1 MNVAVINC
9 FDTFLDRQ
17 NALLACFESRGHQV
31 RAFLSDFQHVDKCYR
46 TEPPQ
51 GYSLVHVPAYRKNL
65 SLQRMRSHDRFA
77 HAVLRQL
84 EGERWDLIWAIVPP
98 NSLVKACAA
107 YKRTHPETKI
117 VLDINDLWP
126 ESFPLAGFKKLPP
139 FQLWRSL
146 RDNYL
151 SAADYIVTECELF
164 RKKLSLQQS
173 DHAATIYFCK
183 PEEAAGLDRTPRLSE
198 NRFSVCYLGSMNHII
213 DIDAIVAILSSM
225 KCLRPVRL
233 HLIGAGESK
242 QQLISSV
249 KKAGVQVVD
258 YGSVYDA
265 SEKQC
270 IFNQCQFGLNVMK
283 STVCVGLT
291 MKSIDYL
298 AGGLPLINTIPGD
311 TWDLID
317 QYGFGL
323 NWDGITQPDWL
334 ALDQT
339 KARCAARSFF
349 EQELDYAN
357 FSQKV
362 ESVLEKL

>member
-1 MNVAVINC
+1 MRVAVVNC

-17 NALLACFESRGHQV
+17 NALMACFQSRGDQV
-31 RAFLSDFQHVDKCYR
+31 QAFLSDFEHVSKAYR
-46 TEPPQ
+46 TDAPE

-77 HAVLRQL
+77 HAVFRQL
-84 EGERWDLIWAIVPP
+84 EQEHWDLIWAIVPP
-98 NSLVKACAA
+98 NSLVKECAA
-107 YKRTHPETKI
+107 YKHTHPETRI

-126 ESFPLAGFKKLPP
+126 ESFPLAGLKKLPP
-139 FQLWRSL
+139 FQLWKSL
-146 RDNYL
+146 RDKYL
-151 SAADYIVTECELF
+151 SEADYIVTECDLF
-164 RKKLSLQQS
+164 RTRLSLEQRDNAS
-173 DHAATIYFCK
+173 TIYFCK
-183 PEEAAGLDRTPRLSE
+183 QENTAALDRKPKLSE
-198 NRFSVCYLGSMNHII
+198 DRFSVCYLGSINHII
-213 DIDAIVAILSSM
+213 DIDAIVAILSSL
-225 KCLRPVRL
+225 KRLRPVRL

-249 KKAGVQVVD
+249 KGAGVQVVD

-265 SEKQC
+265 AEKQR

-283 STVCVGLT
+283 PTVCVGLT

-323 NWDGITQPDWL
+323 NWDGMSEPDWL
-334 ALDQT
+334 ALDQ
-339 KARCAARSFF
+339 KIARSAARSFF
-349 EQELDYAN
+349 ERELDYPN
-357 FSQKV
+357 FSGKV